1 MQTEDIY
8 TLHYKRLYKSFNY
21 LIKKEA
27 ENSEGISE
35 TDRASIIAILRRLNL
50 YIEGEKVLNLMGI
63 KKTKNYVIIYWC
75 IKDLYFSSFKPYL
88 NNIDMNF
95 LNNRYLKTLENLKIK
110 EVDTE
115 SDDCERIVKYFIKTL
130 KREYEVK
137 EQ

>member
-35 TDRASIIAILRRLNL
+35 TDRASIIAILRRLNV
-50 YIEGEKVLNLMGI
+50 YIDGEKVLNLMGI